1 MQISRL
7 FLTANQQ
14 PKYKIKVCTYS
25 IYKFLANIGKMLR
38 VQTLKWLADKISVEA
53 FEVVGEGDIPQCS
66 TMPILRQK
74 LCIAS

>member
-53 FEVVGEGDIPQCS
+53 FEVVGEGDISRAAPCQFLGKNC
-66 TMPILRQK
+66 
-74 LCIAS
+74 A